1 MKKILLVAMAA
12 VLFMACENNGGGN
25 SGMSGKDQAALSA
38 STSKAVSLVGKNRT
52 TAENAIKAAGFVELK
67 DGSGLLSLP
76 AKAPKKAPGIKEG
89 AIVTEV
95 TYVYGVSD
103 GQTEEELIQS
113 LKDGNCV
120 IVLEAAF
127 SGDIFVG
134 SGVTFITAKSET
146 VNRRFI
152 FTSNEMYN
160 SLPSNPA
167 LRAWEGIIA
176 ESAEEI
182 SSEGEE
188 YEDHSKFVAAINAMQ
203 EVAAVDAGTGFTKV
217 DYNTGEYE
225 GFGYYMAWINPSEE
239 EFYESDMAYIGVPC
253 AVGTYAVVDIEYMD
267 DLFK

>member
-25 SGMSGKDQAALSA
+25 SGMPGKDQAALSA
-38 STSKAVSLVGKNRT
+38 TTSKAVSLVGKSRT
-52 TAENAIKAAGFVELK
+52 NAENAFKAAGFVELK
-67 DGSGLLSLP
+67 DGSGLVALP
-76 AKAPKKAPGIKEG
+76 AKAPKKVQGIKKDG
-89 AIVTEV
+89 VTEV
-95 TYVYGVSD
+95 TYIYGVSD

-120 IVLEAAF
+120 IVLEASF
-127 SGDIFVG
+127 HGDTFVG
-134 SGVTFITAKSET
+134 TGVTFITAKSET

-152 FTSNEMYN
+152 FSSNEMYN

-167 LRAWEGIIA
+167 MRAWEGIIA
-176 ESAEEI
+176 ESAEDI

-225 GFGYYMAWINPSEE
+225 GFGYYMAWVNPSEE

-253 AVGTYAVVDIEYMD
+253 AVGTYAVMDIDYMTE
-267 DLFK
+267 LFK